1 MKKIK
6 IGYIS
11 PVNDIANQQFDAAMR
26 DIKPNL
32 IDIVN
37 WKEYDYVP
45 EAVFKI
51 AYTDDAILLR
61 YAVKE
66 KYIRANYL
74 FPNDPVYKDSCVEFF
89 ISFDGKK
96 YYNFEFNCIGT
107 TLASYGNS
115 NKETRM
121 RLSAAL
127 IDTIQTNSKIQCQ
140 RLNSSWELSV
150 KIPINIFNETG
161 IKSLKGIEA
170 TANFYKC
177 GDDLPLPH
185 FLSWNEINHPS
196 PNFHLPAFFGE
207 IVFD

>member
-11 PVNDIANQQFDAAMR
+11 PVNDIAHQQFDAAMQ

-32 IDIVN
+32 IDSVN

-45 EAVFKI
+45 EAVFRI

-66 KYIRANYL
+66 KYIRASYL

-89 ISFDGKK
+89 ISFEGEK

-107 TLASYGNS
+107 TLASYGSS

-127 IDTIQTNSKIQCQ
+127 IETIQTNSKIQCQ

-150 KIPINIFNETG
+150 RIPINIFSETG